1 MSDLI
6 LELKDLSHSYDGKEI
21 SLNNITLTVNKAERV
36 SILGPSG
43 SGKSTLLRLI
53 AGLEKPYSGTIAI
66 QGKIVS
72 SVNQMVAPEKRNVGL
87 VVQEKALFPHLT
99 VQKNIGFGIRK
110 NQDRSKI
117 ISDLLSLFKIEHLSN
132 KYPHE
137 ISGGEQQRAA
147 LARSMAPDPELL
159 MLDEPFSAL
168 DKKLKEELYA
178 ELNQIFKEREQT
190 IVLVTHDLDEAK
202 VLSEKQVNLEI
213 LNRLNLS
220 GKFQ

>member
-1 MSDLI
+1 MSNLI
-6 LELKDLSHSYDGKEI
+6 LEIKDVSHSYDGDKTT
-21 SLNNITLTVNKAERV
+21 LKNINLEVNRGEKV

-53 AGLEKPYSGTIAI
+53 AGLERPNTGAIAI

-72 SVNQMVAPEKRNVGL
+72 DTSLMIAPEKRNVGL

-99 VQKNIGFGIRK
+99 VEKNIGFGIRK
-110 NQDRSKI
+110 NQEKAKI
-117 ISDLLSLFKIEHLSN
+117 IPDLLNLFKIEHLSN

-137 ISGGEQQRAA
+137 ISGGEQQRTA

-168 DKKLKEELYA
+168 DKELKEELYV
-178 ELNQIFKEREQT
+178 ELNQIFRERQQT
-190 IVLVTHDLDEAK
+190 IMLVTHDIDEAK
-202 VLSEKQVNLEI
+202 VLSEKQINLQ
-213 LNRLNLS
+213 NS
-220 GKFQ
+220 

>member
-117 ISDLLSLFKIEHLSN
+117 ISDLLNLFKIEHLSN

-147 LARSMAPDPELL
+147 LARSMAPNPELL

-168 DKKLKEELYA
+168 DKKLKEELYT

-202 VLSEKQVNLEI
+202 VLSEKQVNLE
-213 LNRLNLS
+213 NT
-220 GKFQ
+220 

>member
-72 SVNQMVAPEKRNVGL
+72 SANHIVAPEKRNVGL

-117 ISDLLSLFKIEHLSN
+117 ISDLLNLFKIEHLSN

-147 LARSMAPDPELL
+147 LARSMAPNPELL

-168 DKKLKEELYA
+168 DKKLKEELYT

-202 VLSEKQVNLEI
+202 VLSEKQVNLE
-213 LNRLNLS
+213 NT
-220 GKFQ
+220 

>member
-72 SVNQMVAPEKRNVGL
+72 SINQMVAPEKRNVGL

-117 ISDLLSLFKIEHLSN
+117 ILDLLSLFKIEHLSN

-202 VLSEKQVNLEI
+202 VLSEKQVNLE
-213 LNRLNLS
+213 NT
-220 GKFQ
+220 

>member
-1 MSDLI
+1 MSNLI
-6 LELKDLSHSYDGKEI
+6 LEIKDVSHSYDGDETTLK
-21 SLNNITLTVNKAERV
+21 NINLEVNRGEKV

-53 AGLEKPYSGTIAI
+53 AGLERPNSGAIAI

-72 SVNQMVAPEKRNVGL
+72 DTSLMIAPENRNVGL

-99 VQKNIGFGIRK
+99 VEKNIGFGIRK
-110 NQDRSKI
+110 NQEKAKI
-117 ISDLLSLFKIEHLSN
+117 IPDLLNLFKIEHLSN

-137 ISGGEQQRAA
+137 ISGGEQQRTA

-168 DKKLKEELYA
+168 DKELKEELYV
-178 ELNQIFKEREQT
+178 ELNQIFRERQQT
-190 IVLVTHDLDEAK
+190 IMLVTHDIDEAK
-202 VLSEKQVNLEI
+202 VLSEKQINLQ
-213 LNRLNLS
+213 NS
-220 GKFQ
+220 

>member
-6 LELKDLSHSYDGKEI
+6 LEIKDLSHSYNRDEI
-21 SLNNITLTVNKAERV
+21 SLKNISLTINKAEKV

-72 SVNQMVAPEKRNVGL
+72 STNQIVAPEKRNVGL
-87 VVQEKALFPHLT
+87 VVQDKALFPHLT
-99 VQKNIGFGIRK
+99 VEKNIGFGVRK
-110 NQDRSKI
+110 NQEKTKI
-117 ISDLLSLFKIEHLSN
+117 ISDLLSLFKIEHLSK

-137 ISGGEQQRAA
+137 ISGGEQQRTAF
-147 LARSMAPDPELL
+147 ARSMAPNPELL

-168 DKKLKEELYA
+168 DKELKEELYTD
-178 ELNQIFKEREQT
+178 LSQIFKERKQT
-190 IVLVTHDLDEAK
+190 IILVTHDIDEAK
-202 VLSEKQVNLEI
+202 VLSEKQINLVNT
-213 LNRLNLS
+213 
-220 GKFQ
+220 

>member
-1 MSDLI
+1 MSNLI
-6 LELKDLSHSYDGKEI
+6 LEIKDVSHSYDGDKTT
-21 SLNNITLTVNKAERV
+21 LKNINLEVNRGEKV

-53 AGLEKPYSGTIAI
+53 AGLERPNTGAIAI

-72 SVNQMVAPEKRNVGL
+72 DTSLMIAPEKRNVGL

-99 VQKNIGFGIRK
+99 VEKNIGFGIRK
-110 NQDRSKI
+110 NQEKAKI
-117 ISDLLSLFKIEHLSN
+117 IPDLLNLFKIEHLSN

-137 ISGGEQQRAA
+137 ISGGEQQRTA

-168 DKKLKEELYA
+168 DKKLKEELYV
-178 ELNQIFKEREQT
+178 ELNQIFRERQQT
-190 IVLVTHDLDEAK
+190 IMLVTHDIDEAK
-202 VLSEKQVNLEI
+202 VLSEKQINLQ
-213 LNRLNLS
+213 NS
-220 GKFQ
+220 

>member
-21 SLNNITLTVNKAERV
+21 SLNNTSLAVDKAERV

-72 SVNQMVAPEKRNVGL
+72 STNHMVAPEKRNVGL

-137 ISGGEQQRAA
+137 ISGGEQQRTA

-168 DKKLKEELYA
+168 DKELKEELYT
-178 ELNQIFKEREQT
+178 ELNQIFKERKKT
-190 IVLVTHDLDEAK
+190 ILLVTHDLDEAK
-202 VLSEKQVNLEI
+202 VLSSKQINLE
-213 LNRLNLS
+213 NT
-220 GKFQ
+220 

>member
-6 LELKDLSHSYDGKEI
+6 LELKDLSHSYDGKGI

-53 AGLEKPYSGTIAI
+53 AGLEKPYSGTITI

-72 SVNQMVAPEKRNVGL
+72 SVNQMVDPEKRNVGL

-117 ISDLLSLFKIEHLSN
+117 ISDLLNLFKIEHLSN

-202 VLSEKQVNLEI
+202 VLSEKQVNLE
-213 LNRLNLS
+213 NT
-220 GKFQ
+220 